1 MFETLLADI
10 RYAFRWLRKSPAFT
24 LLAVAS
30 FAIGI
35 GFNTALFTL
44 VDALL
49 FRPLPVDRPDRLV
62 DIYTSSSD
70 GDTYATSAYPD
81 FVDWKAQ
88 NTVFS
93 DMVAYSPTLAA
104 MSLSDRSRL
113 AMGEV
118 VTGNYFQVLGVQ
130 PALGRTLLPEDDV
143 KGAPRVVVLSHRAWI
158 RDFGASPAVIGQ
170 TLRIHGQSYSIVG
183 VARAGFIGMLPMLSP
198 ELWTAMAQIDDVEPM
213 GMQDNVPSPTGN
225 SRIDR
230 RGQRWLFV
238 KGRLKPGATV
248 EQVAATFRLLG
259 DQLMTAY
266 PQTNKNRKLSVMR
279 TSDVHIHPDA
289 DKTLL
294 PIASGLMLVVGMVL
308 LIACANVASMLLAR
322 ASGRQKEIGIRLA
335 IGANRFRIVRQ
346 LVTESLVM
354 AALGS
359 AAGLGLAWLLLRGAM
374 ALTLPIPIPLTLG
387 LQMDV
392 RVLAF
397 STLVTMV
404 AGLVAGLAP
413 ALKATKLDLVGELK
427 GDVAVVAASRRRF
440 TLRDSLVA
448 SQMAVTTVLLVVAG
462 LLSRSLVSAQKTSL
476 GFRSE
481 GVAVLSSE
489 LDMIGYSAE
498 RGKAF
503 WDQVAPRVRAIP
515 GVESVALTERSPF
528 SINYNRNSIFF
539 PERAVPD
546 DRGTPIDVTRVT
558 PEYFETLRI
567 PILRGRG
574 FNSGDTPQSPG
585 VVVVNEAF
593 ARKYWPD
600 QDAIG
605 KRFRTRGVDGPEFE
619 VVGISANYRVN
630 TMGEQTTPYIH
641 FAATQRPSNGYEVV
655 ARTSGDAGLLLAA
668 IRKELLAMEPNLV
681 FLQNQTMQKQV
692 GATLFPAKAGAWAV
706 SAVGLVAMLL
716 AGIGLYGVIGYSVSR
731 RTKEIGVRMA
741 LGARPGDVSRLV
753 MRQGLRVAGS
763 GMIVGAIFAVMAGFA
778 ISGALYGISPVD
790 PVAWLG
796 ATALLLGVAAL
807 ANLVP
812 AQRAAR
818 VKPWLALRTE

>member
-1 MFETLLADI
+1 MLETLLADI
-10 RYAFRWLRKSPAFT
+10 RYAFRWLGKSPAFT

-44 VDALL
+44 VDAVL
-49 FRPLPVDRPDRLV
+49 FRPLPVERPDRLV

-93 DMVAYSPTLAA
+93 DMMAYSGSLAA
-104 MSLSDRSRL
+104 LSLSDHSRL
-113 AMGEV
+113 ALGEV
-118 VTGNYFQVLGVQ
+118 VTGNYFQVLGVR
-130 PALGRTLLPEDDV
+130 ARLGRTLLPEDDV
-143 KGAPRVVVLSHRAWI
+143 PGADRVAILSHRTWT
-158 RDFGASPAVIGQ
+158 RDFGASPAAVGQ
-170 TLRIHGQSYSIVG
+170 TVRIHGQPYAIVG
-183 VARAGFIGMLPMLSP
+183 VAPSEFTGMMPVLSP
-198 ELWTAMAQIDDVEPM
+198 ELWTTVAHVDDVEPM
-213 GMQDNVPSPTGN
+213 GIQDNVPSPTGN

-230 RGQRWLFV
+230 RGQHWLFV
-238 KGRLKPGATV
+238 KGRLKPEATV
-248 EQVAATFRLLG
+248 EQAAANFHLLG
-259 DQLMTAY
+259 DQLMASY

-279 TSDVHIHPDA
+279 TSDVHLHPVA
-289 DKTLL
+289 DQTLL
-294 PIASGLMLVVGMVL
+294 PIASGLMLVVGLVL

-335 IGANRFRIVRQ
+335 MGANRSRIVRQ

-374 ALTLPIPIPLTLG
+374 AMTLPIPIPLSLG

-413 ALKATKLDLVGELK
+413 ALKATRLDLVGELK

-448 SQMAVTTVLLVVAG
+448 AQMAVTTVLLVVAG
-462 LLSRSLVSAQKTSL
+462 LLSRSLLSAQKTSI

-481 GVAVLSSE
+481 GVAVLSAE

-503 WDQVAPRVRAIP
+503 WDQAAPRVRAIP
-515 GVESVALTERSPF
+515 GVLSVALTERSPF
-528 SINYNRNSIFF
+528 SINYNRSSIFF

-546 DRGTPIDVTRVT
+546 DRGTPVDVTRVT

-574 FNSGDTPQSPG
+574 FSTGDTPSSPG

-593 ARKYWPD
+593 AKKYWPD
-600 QDAIG
+600 QDPIG
-605 KRFRTRGVDGPEFE
+605 RRFRTRGVDGPDFE
-619 VVGISANYRVN
+619 VVGLSANYRVN
-630 TMGEQTTPYIH
+630 TVGEPATPYIH
-641 FAATQRPSNGYEVV
+641 FAATQRPSNGYEVL
-655 ARTSGDAGLLLAA
+655 ARTRGDAGLLLAA
-668 IRKELLAMEPNLV
+668 IRKELLSMEPNLV
-681 FLQNQTMQKQV
+681 FVQNQTMQTQV

-716 AGIGLYGVIGYSVSR
+716 AAIGLYGVIGYSVSR

-741 LGARPGDVSRLV
+741 LGARPGDVSGLV

-790 PVAWLG
+790 PIAWLG